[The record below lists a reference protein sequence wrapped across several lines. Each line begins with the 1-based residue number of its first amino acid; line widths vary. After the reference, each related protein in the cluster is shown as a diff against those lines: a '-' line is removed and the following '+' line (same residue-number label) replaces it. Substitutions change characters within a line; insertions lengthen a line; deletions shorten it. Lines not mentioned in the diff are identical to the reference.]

1 MRGFAERTAVNTP
14 LQGTAADLIKL
25 AMIRI
30 DEELRTRKLK
40 TRMLLQVHD
49 ELLFEVPQAELE
61 PVREL
66 VREKMETVYPLSV
79 PLLVEIGVGPN
90 WRDVE

>member
-30 DEELRTRKLK
+30 DEELRARKLK
-40 TRMLLQVHD
+40 SRMLLQVHD
-49 ELLFEVPQAELE
+49 ELLFEVPHSELE
-61 PVREL
+61 TMREL
-66 VREKMETVYPLSV
+66 VREKMENVHPISV
-79 PLLVEIGVGPN
+79 PLLVEAGVGPN